1 MRDAGSTPAT
11 STILPSVYGASGAIA
26 KLLPD
31 YCPNFD
37 GRIEY
42 PRGSGIHISKRRNRC
57 LKNAYGLSYLVEIP
71 GRFTGCGRRRRQFKS
86 LNKAVG
92 FALLCA
98 EGQKKMGQMFHQ
110 LPHRKL
116 IEITLGAFV
125 DPVASKKQATLL
137 AEVIDELVAIKLE
150 LYENNTIRQRTYES
164 IALQLQSIKRHFGR
178 RGTDLI
184 TKNSIVRWLRSMP
197 HSQRTKQNYLNAL
210 RELLKFAVARGY
222 IDRSPSDL
230 ITSSELKQILG
241 RKKEKE
247 PSILSVEDAKKLLV
261 SAHKNPQ
268 LGLLASVTLGLFCG
282 LRTEEI
288 KRLDWS
294 CIQLDRG
301 LLTVSASIAKK
312 RRIRTIN
319 IPRNAVSILRHIHQ
333 HSGPVAPNRYSSEFQ
348 KKFLKLTRLADLEW
362 KANSMRHSFGSYHY
376 ALYGDSVATSRELGH
391 KTGDDILFCHY
402 RALVSQEDA
411 KKYWSVVIDDDN

>member
-1 MRDAGSTPAT
+1 
-11 STILPSVYGASGAIA
+11 LPSVYGASGAIA

-31 YCPNFD
+31 YCPHFD

-42 PRGSGIHISKRRNRC
+42 PRGSGIHISKKRNRC

-71 GRFTGCGRRRRQFKS
+71 GRLTGCGRRRRQFKS
-86 LNKAVG
+86 HSKAVG

-110 LPHRKL
+110 LSHRKL
-116 IEITLGAFV
+116 LEIALGDFAE
-125 DPVASKKQATLL
+125 PVASKKQAILL
-137 AEVIDELVAIKLE
+137 AEVIDELVAIKSD
-150 LYENNTIRQRTYES
+150 LYENGTIRQRTYES
-164 IALQLQSIKRHFGR
+164 FALQLQSIKRHFGR

-222 IDRSPSDL
+222 IDKSPADS
-230 ITSSELKQILG
+230 ITSNELKQILG
-241 RKKEKE
+241 RKKETE

-294 CIQLDRG
+294 SIQLDRR
-301 LLTVSASIAKK
+301 LLTVSASVAKK

-319 IPRNAVSILRHIHQ
+319 IPGNAVSILRHMHQ

-348 KKFLKLTRLADLEW
+348 KKFLKLTRLAGLEW
-362 KANSMRHSFGSYHY
+362 KTNSMRHSYGSYHY

-391 KTGDDILFCHY
+391 KSGDDILFSHY

-411 KKYWSVVIDDDN
+411 KKYFIIDI